1 MGHRQ
6 AVRQRV
12 LIPPFG
18 GSNPSAPALKWKGDR
33 VADGIALLMRHT
45 LTCIRGSNPLL
56 SVLVLKDLFFLFQK
70 ILFVCKKHATQKVDS
85 ARWFLAMQSP
95 CG

>member
-56 SVLVLKDLFFLFQK
+56 SVLFLKDMIFFCFKKSFLF
-70 ILFVCKKHATQKVDS
+70 VKKHATQEVDS
-85 ARWFLAMQSP
+85 MQAQ
-95 CG
+95 

>member
-1 MGHRQ
+1 MGHGQ

-12 LIPPFG
+12 LIPLFG
-18 GSNPSAPALKWKGDR
+18 GSNPSAPAMNNVNWKGDR

-56 SVLVLKDLFFLFQK
+56 SVKQIESCLRFPAKTNRFKLSNDK
-70 ILFVCKKHATQKVDS
+70 I
-85 ARWFLAMQSP
+85 
-95 CG
+95 

>member
-18 GSNPSAPALKWKGDR
+18 GSNPSAPAFNWKGDR

-56 SVLVLKDLFFLFQK
+56 SVFHHVLRCDLVSNYYYYQFYYN
-70 ILFVCKKHATQKVDS
+70 
-85 ARWFLAMQSP
+85 QSN
-95 CG
+95 

>member
-56 SVLVLKDLFFLFQK
+56 SVAVQLNQLG
-70 ILFVCKKHATQKVDS
+70 CVDI
-85 ARWFLAMQSP
+85 FK
-95 CG
+95 

>member
-1 MGHRQ
+1 MGHGQ

-12 LIPPFG
+12 LIPLFG
-18 GSNPSAPALKWKGDR
+18 GSNPSAPAFNWKGDR

-56 SVLVLKDLFFLFQK
+56 SVQK
-70 ILFVCKKHATQKVDS
+70 IQVFILFKYLKILQLL
-85 ARWFLAMQSP
+85 FLLAIQT
-95 CG
+95 

>member
-18 GSNPSAPALKWKGDR
+18 GSNPSAPAFNWKGDR

-56 SVLVLKDLFFLFQK
+56 SVFSPVLICGLVSKYDY
-70 ILFVCKKHATQKVDS
+70 
-85 ARWFLAMQSP
+85 
-95 CG
+95 